1 MQILEEQNADFKIV
15 EYLKNPLTVGD
26 LKSLA
31 EKLNLR
37 PAEFIRKSE
46 SEFKE
51 LNLKNQLDNDDEI
64 YHQIEAQPK
73 LMERPIIVKGDKAVI
88 GRPPESLLKII

>member
-1 MQILEEQNADFKIV
+1 MVDICGFAQDWTPNAFVEE
-15 EYLKNPLTVGD
+15 TVAD

-37 PAEFIRKSE
+37 PAEFIRKSAL
-46 SEFKE
+46 KE
-51 LNLKNQLDNDDEI
+51 LNLKDQLDDDEI
-64 YHQIEAQPK
+64 YRQIEANPK

-88 GRPPESLLKII
+88 GRPPENLLKII